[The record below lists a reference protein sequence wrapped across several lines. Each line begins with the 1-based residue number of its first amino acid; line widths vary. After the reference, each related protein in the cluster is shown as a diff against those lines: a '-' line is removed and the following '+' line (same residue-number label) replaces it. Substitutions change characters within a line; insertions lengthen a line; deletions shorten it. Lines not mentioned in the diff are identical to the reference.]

1 MKSDA
6 SFIIGKNILKAAK
19 AEGLIII
26 STMPLSGN
34 NS

>member
-1 MKSDA
+1 VKSDA

-26 STMPLSGN
+26 PAILLSGN
-34 NS
+34 NL